1 MADLN
6 SFTFTG
12 RLTKDAQL
20 KTLSTGK
27 QLLEANVAV
36 NTGFGEYRKTLYVK
50 VNLWGAR
57 GEKVA
62 GFMKKGGLIGAIG
75 VLSKNVWQ
83 GNDGLEHTDLV
94 VDAAD
99 LQMLSNKRTEA
110 ESSTE
115 ESSTEEGPTF

>member
-20 KTLSTGK
+20 KTLPTGK
-27 QLLEANVAV
+27 QLLEVNAAI
-36 NTGFGEYRKTLYVK
+36 NTGYGNYKKTLFVK
-50 VNLWGAR
+50 INLWGVR
-57 GEKVA
+57 GEKIA
-62 GFMKKGGLIGAIG
+62 GFLKKGGLVGVVG

-83 GNDGLEHTDLV
+83 GNDGTEHSDLV

-99 LQMLSNKRTEA
+99 LQMLSSKKTEA
-110 ESSTE
+110 ESES
-115 ESSTEEGPTF
+115 ESSTDDDIAF

>member
-12 RLTKDAQL
+12 RLTRDAQL
-20 KTLSTGK
+20 KTLPTGK
-27 QLLEANVAV
+27 HLLEANVAV
-36 NTGFGEYRKTLYVK
+36 NTGYGEYKKTLFVK

-75 VLSKNVWQ
+75 VLSKNFWQ
-83 GNDGLEHTDLV
+83 SNDGLEHTDLV

-99 LQMLSNKRTEA
+99 LQMLSSKKTEA
-110 ESSTE
+110 EPSAE
-115 ESSTEEGPTF
+115 ESSTEDDIPF

>member
-20 KTLSTGK
+20 KTLPTGK
-27 QLLEANVAV
+27 RLLEANVAI

-57 GEKVA
+57 SEKVA
-62 GFMKKGGLIGAIG
+62 GFMKKGGLIGVVG
-75 VLSKNVWQ
+75 VLSKNTWQ
-83 GNDGLEHTDLV
+83 GNDGLERTDLV

-99 LQMLSNKRTEA
+99 LQMLSSKRAEA

-115 ESSTEEGPTF
+115 ESSTEEGPVF

>member
-20 KTLSTGK
+20 KTLPTGK
-27 QLLEANVAV
+27 QLLEASVAI

-75 VLSKNVWQ
+75 VLSKSVWQ
-83 GNDGLEHTDLV
+83 GSDGLERTDLV

-99 LQMLSNKRTEA
+99 LQMLSSKKTEA
-110 ESSTE
+110 ESESEASTE
-115 ESSTEEGPTF
+115 DDIAF